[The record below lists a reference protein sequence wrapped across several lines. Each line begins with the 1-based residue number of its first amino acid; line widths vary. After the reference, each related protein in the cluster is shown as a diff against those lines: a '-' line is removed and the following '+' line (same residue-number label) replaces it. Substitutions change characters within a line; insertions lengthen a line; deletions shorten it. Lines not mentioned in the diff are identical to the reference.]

1 MHTSDAIAG
10 EAVAS
15 WRSTGSLPLL
25 AAGASVEMPASAHA
39 RMAPQLGRLPL
50 GTSIYLPYTPSSA
63 ISDTIQACDA
73 LAGVGLRP
81 VPHLAARAVPS
92 RRWLEESLHRLAA
105 AGADSLLLIGG
116 DRGSPEGPFSDTLQI
131 LDTGLLTRFGFTRI
145 GVAGHPE
152 GHPVAPA
159 DAVQRALEA
168 KAAYARETGADM
180 WLVSQFVFDA
190 EPVLDWMRRIREAD
204 IHLPVWVGVPGGA
217 RLRTLW
223 QYARQCGVGASARML
238 VKRPELAL
246 AMTGKWRPDQLVE
259 ELARHYAAGTAGAMA
274 GIHLFPF
281 GGLRAGVEWL
291 GALRQGLPP
300 SR

>member
-15 WRSTGSLPLL
+15 WTPAGALSVL
-25 AAGASVEMPASAHA
+25 AAGASLEMPASAHA
-39 RMAPQLGRLPL
+39 SLAPQLGRLPL
-50 GTSIYLPYTPSSA
+50 GTCIYLPYTPRSA
-63 ISDTIQACDA
+63 FSDTVQACHA

-92 RRWLEESLHRLAA
+92 RQWLADSLQRLAA

-116 DRGSPEGPFSDTLQI
+116 DRGSPDGPFSDTLQI
-131 LDTGLLTRFGFTRI
+131 LDTGLLTRFGFTHI

-152 GHPVAPA
+152 GHPVVPA
-159 DAVQRALEA
+159 DAVQRALET
-168 KAAYARETGADM
+168 KAAYARETGAEM

-190 EPVLDWMRRIREAD
+190 EPVLDWMRQVHQD
-204 IHLPVWVGVPGGA
+204 GIHFPVRVGVPGGA

-238 VKRPELAL
+238 VKRPDLAL
-246 AMTGKWRPDQLVE
+246 TVTGKWRPDAMVS
-259 ELARHYAAGTAGAMA
+259 ELAEHYAAGTAGAMA

-281 GGLRAGVEWL
+281 GGLRSGVEWL
-291 GALRQGLPP
+291 GALRQGLSPAG
-300 SR
+300 